1 MARQTLVAIFKMFNI
16 EILRPLRVPPGGISV
31 RLKPVLKLTKR

>member
-16 EILRPLRVPPGGISV
+16 GIVRSLRVSQVEFPFD
-31 RLKPVLKLTKR
+31 